1 MPMKKWMVCVLSTIA
16 LAALFHLAS
25 IAVFPNAMMYFI
37 LRPLVTGGKVNS
49 MEHSGPARA
58 GSDRVPMTNPDFLM
72 SRCAYDVSSRPLRV
86 TASVPGTYWSISFYA
101 SNTDNYYVM
110 NDEEAPSKKV
120 ALVLAR
126 RDSPYAGKAGEIVV
140 RSPSDTGLVL
150 VRMLITGRGALDRLR
165 RVQLEARADAVNP

>member
-1 MPMKKWMVCVLSTIA
+1 MKKWMVCVLWTVA
-16 LAALFHLAS
+16 LAAVFHLAA
-25 IAVFPNAMMYFI
+25 IAVFPSAMMYFI
-37 LRPLVTGGKVNS
+37 LRPLITVGKVNS
-49 MEHSGPARA
+49 MNHGGPPRA

-72 SRCAYDVSSRPLRV
+72 SRCAYDVSARPLRV

-101 SNTDNYYVM
+101 SNTDNFYVI

-120 ALVLAR
+120 TLVLAR

-150 VRMLITGRGALDRLR
+150 VRMLITDRGALDRLR
-165 RVQLEARADAVNP
+165 RVQLEARAEAVNQ